1 MRKLEETIKGVRDTS
16 YVKVGFMGGATY
28 PDGTSV
34 VDVATWN
41 EFGVPPHQ
49 PPRPFFRLMVANDS
63 PGWSRSVAALMK
75 ANGNDVHKV
84 LGLMGVGIVGQL
96 QQSIISTNDPPL
108 APSTIARKGS
118 SKPLVASGHMLASPT
133 FEVVDG

>member
-1 MRKLEETIKGVRDTS
+1 M
-16 YVKVGFMGGATY
+16 
-28 PDGTSV
+28 
-34 VDVATWN
+34 DVATWN

-84 LGLMGVGIVGQL
+84 LSLMGMVIKGQL

-118 SKPLVASGHMLASPT
+118 SQPLIATGIMLNDVEY
-133 FEVVDG
+133 EVIDG